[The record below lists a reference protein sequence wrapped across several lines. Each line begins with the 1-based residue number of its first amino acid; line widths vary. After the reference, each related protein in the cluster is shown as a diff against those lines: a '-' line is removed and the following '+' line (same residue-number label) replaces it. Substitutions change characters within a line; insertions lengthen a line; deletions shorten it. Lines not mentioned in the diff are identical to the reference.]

1 MTEIENVATYMR
13 RHSLMLAT
21 AESCTAGLI
30 ASHRR
35 WRTYPAPVACWNARS
50 WCIRLRPSSV
60 VWGSPT
66 KYWLA
71 TTSPARKWQAPWCRA
86 QRCGAPVVIA
96 NTGVAD
102 DGGDG
107 VAAGTQCFAWLLR
120 APGCKDGLYTETRQF
135 SGDRNTVREAA
146 AQYALER
153 VPHYHALWTR

>member
-13 RHSLMLAT
+13 WHSLMLAT

-30 ASHRR
+30 ASQMADLPGAGSLLECAFVVYSPSAKQRCLGISDEILAR
-35 WRTYPAPVACWNARS
+35 YNLTSEEVASAM
-50 WCIRLRPSSV
+50 V
-60 VWGSPT
+60 QG
-66 KYWLA
+66 A
-71 TTSPARKWQAPWCRA
+71 A